1 MKWIYLIICIDIQG
15 WKMHYSFFIKFI
27 EMQFDY
33 KSKYI
38 AQIIYNKTFFYLN
51 KSSSQR

>member
-1 MKWIYLIICIDIQG
+1 MDLINYMCWHSKLENALQNL
-15 WKMHYSFFIKFI
+15 FI

-38 AQIIYNKTFFYLN
+38 AQIIYNKTFFLP
-51 KSSSQR
+51 K